1 MKTKLILL
9 TTVLA
14 VTCHPKA
21 LLAESSP
28 PGNPWSFPLGVQAGS
43 CDVAGR
49 IDMCSSPQPTWHL
62 YAHASYRLKEKW
74 YLIGSFD
81 HFSQFDGKADLTGD
95 EANQSGKFDYY
106 GVGVEY
112 RLGGN

>member
-1 MKTKLILL
+1 MKTTLILS
-9 TTVLA
+9 VVFLA

-21 LLAESSP
+21 LLAESFSRS
-28 PGNPWSFPLGVQAGS
+28 PWSLALGAQAGS
-43 CDVAGR
+43 CDVAGH

-62 YAHASYRLKEKW
+62 YAHTSYRLKERW
-74 YLIGSFD
+74 YLTGSFD

-95 EANQSGKFDYY
+95 EAHQTGKFDYY